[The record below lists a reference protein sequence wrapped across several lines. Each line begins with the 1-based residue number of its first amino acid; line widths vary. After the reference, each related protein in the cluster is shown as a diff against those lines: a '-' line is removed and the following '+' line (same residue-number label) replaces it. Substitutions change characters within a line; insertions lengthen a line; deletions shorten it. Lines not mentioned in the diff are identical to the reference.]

1 MPSGAH
7 VYCAAVT
14 GKSDEASLL
23 SPAFVRVTL
32 ANFCF
37 FLNFA
42 SFFLLPLHVSDLGGS
57 ERMVGYVMGLNGVAG
72 LVSVFLLGPVLDRYG
87 RTRFLRAGLAIM
99 MLTTLGYLL
108 VDRVGPLLF
117 ALRIVQGVA
126 FAAGFNAASTLAA
139 ELAPPTRRAAA
150 LGLFGISTLGTH
162 AIAPTIGEQLVRA
175 SGFDLL
181 FVVAAAYSAVGLVLT
196 IGLPRSQAG
205 GPARLAPLTI
215 GPDLRATFTVVG
227 LAGIAFGTVVTF
239 VPTFVHH
246 DAQLGSVS
254 TFFLSYTVA
263 AIGTRFVAGGLG
275 DRLGHRRVIVPGL
288 AVLGLSIAALA
299 TVQSIVALA
308 AVAVVFGTAQGIVYP
323 TLNAF
328 AIEHVPP
335 GQLGRLQTLYN
346 GAFNLGVTT
355 GSFALGNVADA
366 YGHRPVFV
374 CAAATALVAT
384 VLFAAA
390 TGDARAA

>member
-7 VYCAAVT
+7 VYCAAVS
-14 GKSDEASLL
+14 GKSDETSLL

-37 FLNFA
+37 FLDFA
-42 SFFLLPLHVSDLGGS
+42 SFFLLPLHVRDLGGS
-57 ERMVGYVMGLNGVAG
+57 ERTVGYVMGLNGVAG

-87 RTRFLRAGLAIM
+87 RRRFLRIGLAVM
-99 MLTTLGYLL
+99 MLTTLGYLA
-108 VDRVGPLLF
+108 VDHVGPLLY
-117 ALRIVQGVA
+117 ALRIAQGIA

-162 AIAPTIGEQLVRA
+162 AIAPTIGEQLVRVG
-175 SGFDLL
+175 GFDLL
-181 FVVAAAYSAVGLVLT
+181 FVVAAAYSAVGLALT
-196 IGLPRSQAG
+196 IGIPRSDVGRHANLVPLAV
-205 GPARLAPLTI
+205 GPV
-215 GPDLRATFTVVG
+215 LRATFAVVA

-254 TFFLSYTVA
+254 TFFLSYTVT

-275 DRLGHRRVIVPGL
+275 DRLGHRRVIVPAL

-299 TVQSIVALA
+299 TVQSIVGLA
-308 AVAVVFGTAQGIVYP
+308 VVGVVFGTAQGIVYP

-328 AIEHVPP
+328 AIEHVAA
-335 GQLGRLQTLYN
+335 GQLGRLQTLFN

-355 GSFALGNVADA
+355 GSFALGHLADA

-384 VLFAAA
+384 ALFAVA
-390 TGDARAA
+390 TGDPRAA